1 MHRRPISSS
10 VHLWQLTML
19 RPGRCVVAGFHRPGH
34 PHRLLMSTWHG
45 CTPPLH
51 RRRVPTAAASPHNML
66 SLVFCRPLSVPS
78 QRLFEKESS
87 KVEGTVKA
95 LKEAEPSAVATK
107 PDTSAAAVPAPPKRP
122 LVKRI
127 WDELVHY
134 YHGFRLLFIDIR
146 VSSRLV
152 HRVLNGDELTRREH
166 KQLVRTVSDLFR
178 LLPFSVFIIVPFM
191 EFLLPVALKLFP
203 NMLPSTFQTTSEK
216 DAKVKKELKVK
227 LEMAKFLQHTLDEM
241 AVKKRGE
248 AHSHNAKEFA
258 EFCEKIRESG
268 EDASNEEIL
277 KFSKLFED
285 EITLDSLTRPQLTA
299 LCRLLELQPIGT
311 NNFLRFQLRMKLRS
325 LKADDQMIQK
335 EGIDSLTVAE
345 LQAASRARG
354 MRAMGLPESK
364 LRYQLAQWLD
374 LSLNENIPPSLLLLS
389 RAMLLS
395 EALPPTEQLKAT
407 ISTLPKEAVTE
418 AKYKI
423 GEREGKVDN
432 RTKIEI
438 IKQEEAAIQKEK
450 EEIAVE
456 SEHPAVVH
464 AVVFSGLSLAGMEA
478 EKQESQKLKA
488 ADQKPEEE
496 IKEILEDK
504 AAVITALED
513 DMEKKPSAPKKE
525 ELSKADLA
533 DIEDALEKIAAEKQE
548 LLIEKEELEDL
559 KEEMADYKQDV
570 EELKDVVVKTG
581 KRDIQE
587 TKAAM
592 RLYNRVNRIIGSMD
606 HLIDKLN
613 EERKS
618 MQIKLDSSEGAASQK
633 TKDNLIEINDLL
645 LAMRRIQKSSS
656 DTRLEMIT
664 DLLDT
669 LDIDHD
675 GAVKIDHVLKLDCE
689 DTGASPIG
697 LATERHPVLTKYL
710 TDSVVVSFIGIGRLI
725 IDRASTRSTRC
736 CRPRFILSITKLHAL
751 FERYTNRPNFWATKA
766 QFTRVAQLS
775 RLRWPLCHTQT
786 HVLSLNN
793 AFRFRTLLGYRF
805 YLGMLLFAELLGCAC
820 IFPARHLRSN
830 GRRTAAL
837 GFVVDPAAQDMGD
850 PTLYSHGFPLAFR
863 ALGF

>member
-1 MHRRPISSS
+1 MHGRPLACG
-10 VHLWQLTML
+10 VHLWQLSML
-19 RPGRCVVAGFHRPGH
+19 RPSKAVAVGGGLYRGWH
-34 PHRLLMSTWHG
+34 PHRHVSTTWHG
-45 CTPPLH
+45 CCTPLLQQ
-51 RRRVPTAAASPHNML
+51 RCRSPDAPPHGML
-66 SLVFCRPLSVPS
+66 SLVLCRPLSGPS

-87 KVEGTVKA
+87 KVEETVKA
-95 LKEAEPSAVATK
+95 LKGEAEPLADPAKPVASA
-107 PDTSAAAVPAPPKRP
+107 PPVPVHPKRP
-122 LVKRI
+122 LLKRI

-146 VSSRLV
+146 VSSRLLY
-152 HRVLNGDELTRREH
+152 RVLNGEDLTRREH

-203 NMLPSTFQTTSEK
+203 GMLPSTFQTSSAK
-216 DAKVKKELKVK
+216 DASVKKELKVK
-227 LEMAKFLQHTLDEM
+227 LEMAKFLQSTLDEM

-258 EFCEKIRESG
+258 QFCEKIRESG
-268 EDASNEEIL
+268 EDATSEEIL

-325 LKADDQMIQK
+325 LHADDQMIQK

-345 LQAASRARG
+345 LQSACRARG
-354 MRAMGLPESK
+354 MRAMGLPEPK
-364 LRYQLAQWLD
+364 LRYQLTQWLD

-395 EALPPTEQLKAT
+395 DTLPATEQLKAT

-438 IKQEEAAIQKEK
+438 IRQEEEAIKKEK

-456 SEHPAVVH
+456 VET
-464 AVVFSGLSLAGMEA
+464 E
-478 EKQESQKLKA
+478 KLKA
-488 ADQKPEEE
+488 EQKPDEE
-496 IKEILEDK
+496 IKEILQDK
-504 AAVITALED
+504 AAVFEELNEELE
-513 DMEKKPSAPKKE
+513 KPPVPKKE

-548 LLIEKEELEDL
+548 LLIEKEELQDL

-570 EELKDVVVKTG
+570 DELKDVVVKTG
-581 KRDIQE
+581 KVDIE
-587 TKAAM
+587 ESKAAM

-618 MQIKLDSSEGAASQK
+618 MQIKLDSTEGAVGEK

-656 DTRLEMIT
+656 NTRLEMIT

-675 GAVKIDHVLKLDCE
+675 GAVKIDHVLKVI
-689 DTGASPIG
+689 DTLGRENVKVSP
-697 LATERHPVLTKYL
+697 AQMK
-710 TDSVVVSFIGIGRLI
+710 DI
-725 IDRASTRSTRC
+725 I
-736 CRPRFILSITKLHAL
+736 
-751 FERYTNRPNFWATKA
+751 
-766 QFTRVAQLS
+766 
-775 RLRWPLCHTQT
+775 
-786 HVLSLNN
+786 
-793 AFRFRTLLGYRF
+793 
-805 YLGMLLFAELLGCAC
+805 ELLIKEEVLQAQNKEQQAQQASGETEAQ
-820 IFPARHLRSN
+820 PP
-830 GRRTAAL
+830 TAEQQQ
-837 GFVVDPAAQDMGD
+837 GNKGP
-850 PTLYSHGFPLAFR
+850 
-863 ALGF
+863 

>member
-1 MHRRPISSS
+1 MHRRPISCSL
-10 VHLWQLTML
+10 HLWQLSIL
-19 RPGRCVVAGFHRPGH
+19 RSERCVAAGFHRSWPPYRH
-34 PHRLLMSTWHG
+34 VSSSRRG
-45 CTPPLH
+45 CTPLLHCQQTPLE
-51 RRRVPTAAASPHNML
+51 RTVPSHSVL
-66 SLVFCRPLSVPS
+66 SLVLCRPLSLPS
-78 QRLFEKESS
+78 QRLFEKDSS

-95 LKEAEPSAVATK
+95 LKEAEPL
-107 PDTSAAAVPAPPKRP
+107 AAAVKPDAPAAPAIVPPKRP
-122 LVKRI
+122 LIKRI

-152 HRVLNGDELTRREH
+152 YRVLNGEELTRREH

-178 LLPFSVFIIVPFM
+178 LVPFSVFVIVPFM

-203 NMLPSTFQTTSEK
+203 NMLPSTFQTSSAK

-227 LEMAKFLQHTLDEM
+227 LEMAKFLQSTLDEM

-258 EFCEKIRESG
+258 KFCEKIRESG
-268 EDASNEEIL
+268 GDATNEEIL

-345 LQAASRARG
+345 LQAVCRARG

-395 EALPPTEQLKAT
+395 ETLPPTEQLKAT

-438 IKQEEAAIQKEK
+438 IQQEEEAIKKEK

-456 SEHPAVVH
+456 VET
-464 AVVFSGLSLAGMEA
+464 E
-478 EKQESQKLKA
+478 KLKA
-488 ADQKPEEE
+488 VADQKPEEE

-504 AAVITALED
+504 AAFFTEMDED
-513 DMEKKPSAPKKE
+513 LEKKPPTPKKE

-570 EELKDVVVKTG
+570 DELKDVVVKTG

-592 RLYNRVNRIIGSMD
+592 RLYSRVNRIIGNMD

-618 MQIKLDSSEGAASQK
+618 MQIKLDSTEGAASEK
-633 TKDNLIEINDLL
+633 TKDNLIEINDLV
-645 LAMRRIQKSSS
+645 LAMRRIQKSSN

-675 GAVKIDHVLKLDCE
+675 GAVKIDHVLKVV
-689 DTGASPIG
+689 DTLGRENVKVSP
-697 LATERHPVLTKYL
+697 AQMKE
-710 TDSVVVSFIGIGRLI
+710 I
-725 IDRASTRSTRC
+725 I
-736 CRPRFILSITKLHAL
+736 
-751 FERYTNRPNFWATKA
+751 
-766 QFTRVAQLS
+766 
-775 RLRWPLCHTQT
+775 
-786 HVLSLNN
+786 
-793 AFRFRTLLGYRF
+793 
-805 YLGMLLFAELLGCAC
+805 ELLIKEEVLQAK
-820 IFPARHLRSN
+820 N
-830 GRRTAAL
+830 KEQQAANT
-837 GFVVDPAAQDMGD
+837 DAAA
-850 PTLYSHGFPLAFR
+850 PSSEHKEENKTT
-863 ALGF
+863 

>member
-1 MHRRPISSS
+1 M
-10 VHLWQLTML
+10 
-19 RPGRCVVAGFHRPGH
+19 
-34 PHRLLMSTWHG
+34 
-45 CTPPLH
+45 H
-51 RRRVPTAAASPHNML
+51 RRRVPTAAAPPHNML
-66 SLVFCRPLSVPS
+66 SLVLCRPLSVPS

-95 LKEAEPSAVATK
+95 LKEAEPSTVATK
-107 PDTSAAAVPAPPKRP
+107 PDTSTVAVPAPPKRP

-152 HRVLNGDELTRREH
+152 YRVLNGDELSRREH

-248 AHSHNAKEFA
+248 THSHNAKEFA

-268 EDASNEEIL
+268 EDATNEEIL

-438 IKQEEAAIQKEK
+438 IQQEEAAIQKEK

-456 SEHPAVVH
+456 SE
-464 AVVFSGLSLAGMEA
+464 
-478 EKQESQKLKA
+478 KLKA
-488 ADQKPEEE
+488 ADQKPDEE

-504 AAVITALED
+504 AAVITALEE
-513 DMEKKPSAPKKE
+513 DMEKKPSAAKKE

-533 DIEDALEKIAAEKQE
+533 DIEDALEKIAAEKRE

-675 GAVKIDHVLKLDCE
+675 GAVKIDHVLKVI
-689 DTGASPIG
+689 DTLGRENVKVSPAQMKEIIELLIKEEVLHAKNKEQQAAS
-697 LATERHPVLTKYL
+697 
-710 TDSVVVSFIGIGRLI
+710 TDS
-725 IDRASTRSTRC
+725 
-736 CRPRFILSITKLHAL
+736 
-751 FERYTNRPNFWATKA
+751 AT
-766 QFTRVAQLS
+766 QPPS
-775 RLRWPLCHTQT
+775 
-786 HVLSLNN
+786 
-793 AFRFRTLLGYRF
+793 
-805 YLGMLLFAELLGCAC
+805 
-820 IFPARHLRSN
+820 SN
-830 GRRTAAL
+830 HEQQQEKKNT
-837 GFVVDPAAQDMGD
+837 
-850 PTLYSHGFPLAFR
+850 
-863 ALGF
+863 

>member
-1 MHRRPISSS
+1 
-10 VHLWQLTML
+10 
-19 RPGRCVVAGFHRPGH
+19 
-34 PHRLLMSTWHG
+34 
-45 CTPPLH
+45 
-51 RRRVPTAAASPHNML
+51 ML
-66 SLVFCRPLSVPS
+66 SLVLCRPLSVPT

-95 LKEAEPSAVATK
+95 LKEAEPSTVATQ
-107 PDTSAAAVPAPPKRP
+107 PDTSGAAVPAPPKRP

-134 YHGFRLLFIDIR
+134 YHGFRLMFIDIR

-152 HRVLNGDELTRREH
+152 YRILNGDELSRREH

-191 EFLLPVALKLFP
+191 ELLLPVAVKLFP
-203 NMLPSTFQTTSEK
+203 GMLPSTFQTTFDK

-227 LEMAKFLQHTLDEM
+227 LEMAKFLQNTLDEM

-268 EDASNEEIL
+268 GDATSEEIL

-345 LQAASRARG
+345 LQAACRARG

-395 EALPPTEQLKAT
+395 DTLPPTEQLKAT

-438 IKQEEAAIQKEK
+438 IQQEEAAIKKEK
-450 EEIAVE
+450 EEIAVAVE
-456 SEHPAVVH
+456 SE
-464 AVVFSGLSLAGMEA
+464 
-478 EKQESQKLKA
+478 KLKA
-488 ADQKPEEE
+488 VDQKPEEE

-504 AAVITALED
+504 AAIITALDE
-513 DMEKKPSAPKKE
+513 DMEKRPPAPKKE

-618 MQIKLDSSEGAASQK
+618 MQIKLDSSEDAASQK

-675 GAVKIDHVLKLDCE
+675 GAVKIDHVLKVI
-689 DTGASPIG
+689 DTLGRENFKVSP
-697 LATERHPVLTKYL
+697 AQMKE
-710 TDSVVVSFIGIGRLI
+710 I
-725 IDRASTRSTRC
+725 I
-736 CRPRFILSITKLHAL
+736 
-751 FERYTNRPNFWATKA
+751 
-766 QFTRVAQLS
+766 
-775 RLRWPLCHTQT
+775 
-786 HVLSLNN
+786 
-793 AFRFRTLLGYRF
+793 
-805 YLGMLLFAELLGCAC
+805 ELLIKEEVLQAKNKEQQAASADGATQ
-820 IFPARHLRSN
+820 PPSSN
-830 GRRTAAL
+830 KEQQEKKNT
-837 GFVVDPAAQDMGD
+837 
-850 PTLYSHGFPLAFR
+850 
-863 ALGF
+863 

>member
-1 MHRRPISSS
+1 MP
-10 VHLWQLTML
+10 
-19 RPGRCVVAGFHRPGH
+19 
-34 PHRLLMSTWHG
+34 
-45 CTPPLH
+45 
-51 RRRVPTAAASPHNML
+51 SP
-66 SLVFCRPLSVPS
+66 
-78 QRLFEKESS
+78 RLFEKDSS

-95 LKEAEPSAVATK
+95 LKEAEPSTAAAK
-107 PDTSAAAVPAPPKRP
+107 PDVPAVPPPVPPKRP
-122 LVKRI
+122 LIKRI

-152 HRVLNGDELTRREH
+152 YRVLNGEELTRREH

-191 EFLLPVALKLFP
+191 ELLLPVALKLFP
-203 NMLPSTFQTTSEK
+203 NMLPSTFQTSSAK

-227 LEMAKFLQHTLDEM
+227 LEMAKFLQSTLDEM

-258 EFCEKIRESG
+258 KFCEKIRESG
-268 EDASNEEIL
+268 EDATNEEIL

-311 NNFLRFQLRMKLRS
+311 NNFLRFQLRMKLRN

-335 EGIDSLTVAE
+335 EGIESLTVAE
-345 LQAASRARG
+345 LQAVCRARG
-354 MRAMGLPESK
+354 MRAMGLPETK

-438 IKQEEAAIQKEK
+438 IQQEEEAIKKEK
-450 EEIAVE
+450 EETAVE
-456 SEHPAVVH
+456 VEI
-464 AVVFSGLSLAGMEA
+464 E
-478 EKQESQKLKA
+478 KLKTV
-488 ADQKPEEE
+488 ADQKPEDE

-504 AAVITALED
+504 AAFFTEQDED
-513 DMEKKPSAPKKE
+513 LEKKTSAPKKE

-570 EELKDVVVKTG
+570 DELKDVAVKTG

-606 HLIDKLN
+606 HLIDRLN

-618 MQIKLDSSEGAASQK
+618 MQIKLDSTEGAASEK
-633 TKDNLIEINDLL
+633 TKDNLIEINDLV
-645 LAMRRIQKSSS
+645 LAMRRIQKSSN

-675 GAVKIDHVLKLDCE
+675 GAVKIDHVLKVI
-689 DTGASPIG
+689 DTLGRENVKVSP
-697 LATERHPVLTKYL
+697 AQMKE
-710 TDSVVVSFIGIGRLI
+710 I
-725 IDRASTRSTRC
+725 I
-736 CRPRFILSITKLHAL
+736 
-751 FERYTNRPNFWATKA
+751 
-766 QFTRVAQLS
+766 
-775 RLRWPLCHTQT
+775 
-786 HVLSLNN
+786 
-793 AFRFRTLLGYRF
+793 
-805 YLGMLLFAELLGCAC
+805 ELLIKEEVLQTKNKEQQATSTD
-820 IFPARHLRSN
+820 A
-830 GRRTAAL
+830 
-837 GFVVDPAAQDMGD
+837 AAQ
-850 PTLYSHGFPLAFR
+850 PLSSEHKEQQHENKNT
-863 ALGF
+863 

>member
-1 MHRRPISSS
+1 M
-10 VHLWQLTML
+10 
-19 RPGRCVVAGFHRPGH
+19 
-34 PHRLLMSTWHG
+34 
-45 CTPPLH
+45 
-51 RRRVPTAAASPHNML
+51 PTAALPPHNML
-66 SLVFCRPLSVPS
+66 SLVLCRPLSVPT
-78 QRLFEKESS
+78 QQLFEKESS

-95 LKEAEPSAVATK
+95 LKEAEPSTVATK
-107 PDTSAAAVPAPPKRP
+107 PDTSGAAVPAPPKRP

-152 HRVLNGDELTRREH
+152 YRVLNGDELSRREH

-203 NMLPSTFQTTSEK
+203 SMLPSTFQTTSDK

-227 LEMAKFLQHTLDEM
+227 LEMAKFLQNTLDEM

-268 EDASNEEIL
+268 EDATSEEIL

-395 EALPPTEQLKAT
+395 DTLPPTEQLKAT
-407 ISTLPKEAVTE
+407 ISTLPKEALTE

-438 IKQEEAAIQKEK
+438 IQQEEAAIKKEK
-450 EEIAVE
+450 EEIAVAVE
-456 SEHPAVVH
+456 SE
-464 AVVFSGLSLAGMEA
+464 
-478 EKQESQKLKA
+478 KLKA

-504 AAVITALED
+504 AAIITALDE
-513 DMEKKPSAPKKE
+513 DMEKRPPAPKKE

-618 MQIKLDSSEGAASQK
+618 MQVKLDSSEGAASQK
-633 TKDNLIEINDLL
+633 AKDNLIEINDLL

-675 GAVKIDHVLKLDCE
+675 GAVKIDHVLKVI
-689 DTGASPIG
+689 DTLGRENVKVSP
-697 LATERHPVLTKYL
+697 AQMKE
-710 TDSVVVSFIGIGRLI
+710 I
-725 IDRASTRSTRC
+725 I
-736 CRPRFILSITKLHAL
+736 
-751 FERYTNRPNFWATKA
+751 
-766 QFTRVAQLS
+766 
-775 RLRWPLCHTQT
+775 
-786 HVLSLNN
+786 
-793 AFRFRTLLGYRF
+793 
-805 YLGMLLFAELLGCAC
+805 ELLIKEEVLQAKNKEQQAANADGATQ
-820 IFPARHLRSN
+820 PPSSN
-830 GRRTAAL
+830 KEQQQEKKNT
-837 GFVVDPAAQDMGD
+837 
-850 PTLYSHGFPLAFR
+850 
-863 ALGF
+863 

>member
-1 MHRRPISSS
+1 
-10 VHLWQLTML
+10 
-19 RPGRCVVAGFHRPGH
+19 
-34 PHRLLMSTWHG
+34 
-45 CTPPLH
+45 
-51 RRRVPTAAASPHNML
+51 ML
-66 SLVFCRPLSVPS
+66 SLVLCRPLSVPS
-78 QRLFEKESS
+78 QRLFEKDSS

-95 LKEAEPSAVATK
+95 LKEAEPSRVAAK
-107 PDTSAAAVPAPPKRP
+107 PDTSAAPVPVPPKRP

-146 VSSRLV
+146 VSSR
-152 HRVLNGDELTRREH
+152 
-166 KQLVRTVSDLFR
+166 
-178 LLPFSVFIIVPFM
+178 
-191 EFLLPVALKLFP
+191 
-203 NMLPSTFQTTSEK
+203 
-216 DAKVKKELKVK
+216 
-227 LEMAKFLQHTLDEM
+227 
-241 AVKKRGE
+241 
-248 AHSHNAKEFA
+248 
-258 EFCEKIRESG
+258 ESG
-268 EDASNEEIL
+268 EDTTNEEIL

-438 IKQEEAAIQKEK
+438 IQQEEEAIKKEK
-450 EEIAVE
+450 EEIEVAVE
-456 SEHPAVVH
+456 SE
-464 AVVFSGLSLAGMEA
+464 
-478 EKQESQKLKA
+478 KLKIVG
-488 ADQKPEEE
+488 QKHEEE

-504 AAVITALED
+504 ASIITQLDE
-513 DMEKKPSAPKKE
+513 DMEKKPPVPKKE

-592 RLYNRVNRIIGSMD
+592 RLYSRVNRIIGSMD
-606 HLIDKLN
+606 NLIDKLN

-645 LAMRRIQKSSS
+645 LAMRRIQKSSN

-675 GAVKIDHVLKLDCE
+675 GAVKIDHVLKVI
-689 DTGASPIG
+689 DTLGRENVKVSPAQMKEIIE
-697 LATERHPVLTKYL
+697 LLIKEEVLHAKNKEQQA
-710 TDSVVVSFIGIGRLI
+710 
-725 IDRASTRSTRC
+725 ASTD
-736 CRPRFILSITKLHAL
+736 
-751 FERYTNRPNFWATKA
+751 
-766 QFTRVAQLS
+766 
-775 RLRWPLCHTQT
+775 
-786 HVLSLNN
+786 
-793 AFRFRTLLGYRF
+793 G
-805 YLGMLLFAELLGCAC
+805 
-820 IFPARHLRSN
+820 
-830 GRRTAAL
+830 
-837 GFVVDPAAQDMGD
+837 AAQ
-850 PTLYSHGFPLAFR
+850 PPSSNHHEQQQENKNT
-863 ALGF
+863 

>member
-1 MHRRPISSS
+1 
-10 VHLWQLTML
+10 
-19 RPGRCVVAGFHRPGH
+19 
-34 PHRLLMSTWHG
+34 
-45 CTPPLH
+45 
-51 RRRVPTAAASPHNML
+51 ML
-66 SLVFCRPLSVPS
+66 SLVLCRPLSVPT

-95 LKEAEPSAVATK
+95 LKEAEPSTVATK
-107 PDTSAAAVPAPPKRP
+107 PDTSGAAVPAPPKRS

-152 HRVLNGDELTRREH
+152 YRVLNGDELSRREH

-191 EFLLPVALKLFP
+191 ELLLPVALKLFP
-203 NMLPSTFQTTSEK
+203 SMLPSTFQTTSDK

-227 LEMAKFLQHTLDEM
+227 LEMAKFLQNTLDEM

-268 EDASNEEIL
+268 EDATNEEIL

-395 EALPPTEQLKAT
+395 DTLPPTEQLKAT
-407 ISTLPKEAVTE
+407 ISTLPKEALTE

-438 IKQEEAAIQKEK
+438 IQQEEAAIKKEK
-450 EEIAVE
+450 EEIAVAVE
-456 SEHPAVVH
+456 SE
-464 AVVFSGLSLAGMEA
+464 
-478 EKQESQKLKA
+478 KLKA
-488 ADQKPEEE
+488 VDQKPEEE

-504 AAVITALED
+504 AAIITALDE
-513 DMEKKPSAPKKE
+513 DMEKRPPAPKKE

-633 TKDNLIEINDLL
+633 AKDNLIEINDLL

-675 GAVKIDHVLKLDCE
+675 GAVKIDHVLKVI
-689 DTGASPIG
+689 DTLGRENVKVSP
-697 LATERHPVLTKYL
+697 AQMKE
-710 TDSVVVSFIGIGRLI
+710 I
-725 IDRASTRSTRC
+725 I
-736 CRPRFILSITKLHAL
+736 
-751 FERYTNRPNFWATKA
+751 
-766 QFTRVAQLS
+766 
-775 RLRWPLCHTQT
+775 
-786 HVLSLNN
+786 
-793 AFRFRTLLGYRF
+793 
-805 YLGMLLFAELLGCAC
+805 ELLIKEEVLQAKNKEQQAASAEGATQS
-820 IFPARHLRSN
+820 PSSN
-830 GRRTAAL
+830 KEQQQEKKNT
-837 GFVVDPAAQDMGD
+837 
-850 PTLYSHGFPLAFR
+850 
-863 ALGF
+863 

>member
-1 MHRRPISSS
+1 MHRR
-10 VHLWQLTML
+10 Q
-19 RPGRCVVAGFHRPGH
+19 
-34 PHRLLMSTWHG
+34 
-45 CTPPLH
+45 
-51 RRRVPTAAASPHNML
+51 VPTAAAPPQNML
-66 SLVFCRPLSVPS
+66 SLVLCRPLSVPS

-95 LKEAEPSAVATK
+95 LKEAEPSTVATK
-107 PDTSAAAVPAPPKRP
+107 LDTSTVAVPAPPKRP

-152 HRVLNGDELTRREH
+152 YRVLNGDELSRREH

-203 NMLPSTFQTTSEK
+203 SMLPSTFQTTSEK

-248 AHSHNAKEFA
+248 THSHNAKEFA

-268 EDASNEEIL
+268 EDTTNEEIL

-438 IKQEEAAIQKEK
+438 IQQEEAAIQKEK

-456 SEHPAVVH
+456 SE
-464 AVVFSGLSLAGMEA
+464 
-478 EKQESQKLKA
+478 KLKA
-488 ADQKPEEE
+488 ADQKPDEE

-504 AAVITALED
+504 AAVITALEE
-513 DMEKKPSAPKKE
+513 DMEKKPSAAKKE

-675 GAVKIDHVLKLDCE
+675 GAVKIDHVLKVI
-689 DTGASPIG
+689 DTLGRENVKVSPAQMKEIIELLIKEEVLRAKNKEQQAAS
-697 LATERHPVLTKYL
+697 
-710 TDSVVVSFIGIGRLI
+710 TDS
-725 IDRASTRSTRC
+725 
-736 CRPRFILSITKLHAL
+736 
-751 FERYTNRPNFWATKA
+751 AT
-766 QFTRVAQLS
+766 QPPS
-775 RLRWPLCHTQT
+775 
-786 HVLSLNN
+786 
-793 AFRFRTLLGYRF
+793 
-805 YLGMLLFAELLGCAC
+805 
-820 IFPARHLRSN
+820 SN
-830 GRRTAAL
+830 HEQQQEKKNT
-837 GFVVDPAAQDMGD
+837 
-850 PTLYSHGFPLAFR
+850 
-863 ALGF
+863 

>member
-1 MHRRPISSS
+1 MHRRPISCSL
-10 VHLWQLTML
+10 HLWQLSML
-19 RPGRCVVAGFHRPGH
+19 QSGRCVAAGFHRSWPPYRH
-34 PHRLLMSTWHG
+34 VASSWHG
-45 CTPPLH
+45 CNPLLH
-51 RRRVPTAAASPHNML
+51 RRRTPPAGTVPSHSVL
-66 SLVFCRPLSVPS
+66 SLVLCRPLSLPS
-78 QRLFEKESS
+78 QRLFEKDSS

-95 LKEAEPSAVATK
+95 LKEAEPSTAAAK
-107 PDTSAAAVPAPPKRP
+107 PDVPAAPAPVPPKRP
-122 LVKRI
+122 LIKRI

-152 HRVLNGDELTRREH
+152 YRVLNGEELTRREH

-203 NMLPSTFQTTSEK
+203 NMLPSTFQTSSAK

-227 LEMAKFLQHTLDEM
+227 LEMAKFLQSTLDEM

-258 EFCEKIRESG
+258 KFCEKIRESG
-268 EDASNEEIL
+268 EDATNEEIL

-311 NNFLRFQLRMKLRS
+311 NNFLRFQLRMKLRN

-345 LQAASRARG
+345 LQAVCRARG

-364 LRYQLAQWLD
+364 LRYQLVQWLD

-395 EALPPTEQLKAT
+395 ETLPATEQLKAT

-438 IKQEEAAIQKEK
+438 IQQEEEAIKKEK

-456 SEHPAVVH
+456 VET
-464 AVVFSGLSLAGMEA
+464 E
-478 EKQESQKLKA
+478 KLKA
-488 ADQKPEEE
+488 VADQKPEDE

-504 AAVITALED
+504 AALFTEQDEEL
-513 DMEKKPSAPKKE
+513 EKKPSAPKKE

-570 EELKDVVVKTG
+570 DELKDVVVKTG

-618 MQIKLDSSEGAASQK
+618 MQIKLDSTEGAASEK
-633 TKDNLIEINDLL
+633 TKDNLIEINDLV
-645 LAMRRIQKSSS
+645 LAMRRIQKSSN

-675 GAVKIDHVLKLDCE
+675 GAVKIDHVLKVI
-689 DTGASPIG
+689 DTLGRENVKVSPVQMKEIIE
-697 LATERHPVLTKYL
+697 LLIKEEVLQAKNKEQQA
-710 TDSVVVSFIGIGRLI
+710 
-725 IDRASTRSTRC
+725 ASTD
-736 CRPRFILSITKLHAL
+736 
-751 FERYTNRPNFWATKA
+751 
-766 QFTRVAQLS
+766 
-775 RLRWPLCHTQT
+775 
-786 HVLSLNN
+786 
-793 AFRFRTLLGYRF
+793 
-805 YLGMLLFAELLGCAC
+805 
-820 IFPARHLRSN
+820 
-830 GRRTAAL
+830 AA
-837 GFVVDPAAQDMGD
+837 VQPPSSEHKEQQHENKN
-850 PTLYSHGFPLAFR
+850 T
-863 ALGF
+863 

>member
-1 MHRRPISSS
+1 MAKILQLQPGIFVSARPRRRPPAMHGRPLSCG
-10 VHLWQLTML
+10 VHLWQLCML
-19 RPGRCVVAGFHRPGH
+19 RSSKGAAVALYRGWH
-34 PHRLLMSTWHG
+34 PHRHVSTTWHG
-45 CTPPLH
+45 CCTPLLQ
-51 RRRVPTAAASPHNML
+51 RRRNPNAPSHGML
-66 SLVFCRPLSVPS
+66 SLVLCRPLSGPS
-78 QRLFEKESS
+78 QRLCEKESS
-87 KVEGTVKA
+87 KVEETVKA
-95 LKEAEPSAVATK
+95 LKGEAEPLV
-107 PDTSAAAVPAPPKRP
+107 DAAKADAQAPPVPAPPKRP
-122 LVKRI
+122 LLKRI

-152 HRVLNGDELTRREH
+152 YRVLNGEDLTRREH

-203 NMLPSTFQTTSEK
+203 GMLPSTFQTSSAK
-216 DAKVKKELKVK
+216 DASVKKELKVK
-227 LEMAKFLQHTLDEM
+227 LEMAKFLQNTLDEM

-258 EFCEKIRESG
+258 QFCEKIRESG
-268 EDASNEEIL
+268 EDATSEEIL

-325 LKADDQMIQK
+325 LHADDQMIQK

-345 LQAASRARG
+345 LQGACRARG
-354 MRAMGLPESK
+354 MRAMGLPEPK

-395 EALPPTEQLKAT
+395 ETLPATEQLKAT
-407 ISTLPKEAVTE
+407 ISTLPKEALTE

-438 IKQEEAAIQKEK
+438 IRQEEEAIKKEK
-450 EEIAVE
+450 EETAVE
-456 SEHPAVVH
+456 VET
-464 AVVFSGLSLAGMEA
+464 E
-478 EKQESQKLKA
+478 KLKA
-488 ADQKPEEE
+488 ISEQKPDEE
-496 IKEILEDK
+496 IKEILHDK
-504 AAVITALED
+504 AAVFQELHEELE
-513 DMEKKPSAPKKE
+513 KPPVPKKE

-533 DIEDALEKIAAEKQE
+533 EIEDALEKIAAEKQE
-548 LLIEKEELEDL
+548 LLIEKEELQDL

-570 EELKDVVVKTG
+570 DELKDVVVKTG
-581 KRDIQE
+581 KVDIE
-587 TKAAM
+587 ESKAAM

-618 MQIKLDSSEGAASQK
+618 MQIKLDSTEGPAGEK

-656 DTRLEMIT
+656 NTRLEMIT

-675 GAVKIDHVLKLDCE
+675 GAVKIDHVLKVIDTLGRE
-689 DTGASPIG
+689 NVKVSPAQMKEIIELLIKEEVLQARNKEQQAQQASGETGAQPP
-697 LATERHPVLTKYL
+697 T
-710 TDSVVVSFIGIGRLI
+710 
-725 IDRASTRSTRC
+725 
-736 CRPRFILSITKLHAL
+736 
-751 FERYTNRPNFWATKA
+751 
-766 QFTRVAQLS
+766 
-775 RLRWPLCHTQT
+775 
-786 HVLSLNN
+786 
-793 AFRFRTLLGYRF
+793 
-805 YLGMLLFAELLGCAC
+805 AEQHEQQQGNKG
-820 IFPARHLRSN
+820 P
-830 GRRTAAL
+830 
-837 GFVVDPAAQDMGD
+837 
-850 PTLYSHGFPLAFR
+850 
-863 ALGF
+863 

>member
-1 MHRRPISSS
+1 
-10 VHLWQLTML
+10 
-19 RPGRCVVAGFHRPGH
+19 
-34 PHRLLMSTWHG
+34 
-45 CTPPLH
+45 
-51 RRRVPTAAASPHNML
+51 ML
-66 SLVFCRPLSVPS
+66 SLVLCRPLSVPT

-95 LKEAEPSAVATK
+95 LKEAEPSTVATQ
-107 PDTSAAAVPAPPKRP
+107 PDTSGAAVPAPPKRP

-134 YHGFRLLFIDIR
+134 YHGFRLMFIDIR

-152 HRVLNGDELTRREH
+152 YRILNGDELSRREH

-191 EFLLPVALKLFP
+191 ELLLPVAVKLFP
-203 NMLPSTFQTTSEK
+203 GMLPSTFQTTFDK

-227 LEMAKFLQHTLDEM
+227 LEMAKFLQNTLDEM

-268 EDASNEEIL
+268 GDATSEEIL

-395 EALPPTEQLKAT
+395 DTLPPTEQLKAT

-438 IKQEEAAIQKEK
+438 IQQEEAAIKKEK
-450 EEIAVE
+450 EEIAVAVE
-456 SEHPAVVH
+456 SE
-464 AVVFSGLSLAGMEA
+464 
-478 EKQESQKLKA
+478 KLKA
-488 ADQKPEEE
+488 VDQKPEEE

-504 AAVITALED
+504 AAIITALDE
-513 DMEKKPSAPKKE
+513 DMEKRPPAPKKE

-618 MQIKLDSSEGAASQK
+618 MQIKLDSSEDAASQK

-675 GAVKIDHVLKLDCE
+675 GAVKIDHVLKVI
-689 DTGASPIG
+689 DTLGRENFKVSP
-697 LATERHPVLTKYL
+697 AQMKE
-710 TDSVVVSFIGIGRLI
+710 I
-725 IDRASTRSTRC
+725 I
-736 CRPRFILSITKLHAL
+736 
-751 FERYTNRPNFWATKA
+751 
-766 QFTRVAQLS
+766 
-775 RLRWPLCHTQT
+775 
-786 HVLSLNN
+786 
-793 AFRFRTLLGYRF
+793 
-805 YLGMLLFAELLGCAC
+805 ELLIKEEVLQAKNKEQQAASADGATQ
-820 IFPARHLRSN
+820 PPSSN
-830 GRRTAAL
+830 KEQQEKKNT
-837 GFVVDPAAQDMGD
+837 
-850 PTLYSHGFPLAFR
+850 
-863 ALGF
+863 

>member
-1 MHRRPISSS
+1 
-10 VHLWQLTML
+10 
-19 RPGRCVVAGFHRPGH
+19 
-34 PHRLLMSTWHG
+34 
-45 CTPPLH
+45 
-51 RRRVPTAAASPHNML
+51 ML
-66 SLVFCRPLSVPS
+66 SLVLCRPLSVPS
-78 QRLFEKESS
+78 QRLFEKDSS

-95 LKEAEPSAVATK
+95 LKEAEPSRVAAK
-107 PDTSAAAVPAPPKRP
+107 PDTSAAPVPVPPKRP

-152 HRVLNGDELTRREH
+152 YRVLNGDELSRREH

-191 EFLLPVALKLFP
+191 ELLLPVALKLFP
-203 NMLPSTFQTTSEK
+203 GMLPSTFQTTSDK
-216 DAKVKKELKVK
+216 DAKVKKQLKVK
-227 LEMAKFLQHTLDEM
+227 LEMAKFLQNTLDEM

-268 EDASNEEIL
+268 EDTTNEEIL

-438 IKQEEAAIQKEK
+438 IQQEEEAIKKEK
-450 EEIAVE
+450 EEIEVAVE
-456 SEHPAVVH
+456 SE
-464 AVVFSGLSLAGMEA
+464 
-478 EKQESQKLKA
+478 KLKIVG
-488 ADQKPEEE
+488 QKHEEE

-504 AAVITALED
+504 ASIITQLDE
-513 DMEKKPSAPKKE
+513 DMEKKPPVPKKE

-592 RLYNRVNRIIGSMD
+592 RLYSRVNRIIGSMD
-606 HLIDKLN
+606 NLIDKLN

-645 LAMRRIQKSSS
+645 LAMRRIQKSSN

-675 GAVKIDHVLKLDCE
+675 GAVKIDHVLKVI
-689 DTGASPIG
+689 DTLGRENVKVSPAQMKEIIE
-697 LATERHPVLTKYL
+697 LLIKEEVLHAKNKEQQA
-710 TDSVVVSFIGIGRLI
+710 
-725 IDRASTRSTRC
+725 ASTD
-736 CRPRFILSITKLHAL
+736 
-751 FERYTNRPNFWATKA
+751 
-766 QFTRVAQLS
+766 
-775 RLRWPLCHTQT
+775 
-786 HVLSLNN
+786 
-793 AFRFRTLLGYRF
+793 G
-805 YLGMLLFAELLGCAC
+805 
-820 IFPARHLRSN
+820 
-830 GRRTAAL
+830 
-837 GFVVDPAAQDMGD
+837 AAQ
-850 PTLYSHGFPLAFR
+850 PPSSNHHEQQQENKNT
-863 ALGF
+863 

>member
-1 MHRRPISSS
+1 MHRRPISNGL
-10 VHLWQLTML
+10 HLWQLTML
-19 RPGRCVVAGFHRPGH
+19 RSGRCVVAGVHCSWH
-34 PHRLLMSTWHG
+34 PHRHLMSSWHG
-45 CTPPLH
+45 CTPLLQ
-51 RRRVPTAAASPHNML
+51 RRRAPTGTVSSHSML
-66 SLVFCRPLSVPS
+66 SLVLCRPLSVPS
-78 QRLFEKESS
+78 QRLFEKDSS

-95 LKEAEPSAVATK
+95 LKEAEPSRVAAK
-107 PDTSAAAVPAPPKRP
+107 PDTSAAPVPVPPKRP

-152 HRVLNGDELTRREH
+152 YRVLNGDELSRREH

-191 EFLLPVALKLFP
+191 ELLLPVALKLFP
-203 NMLPSTFQTTSEK
+203 GMLPSTFQTTSDK
-216 DAKVKKELKVK
+216 DAKVKKQLKVK
-227 LEMAKFLQHTLDEM
+227 LEMAKFLQNTLDEM

-268 EDASNEEIL
+268 EDTTNEEIL

-438 IKQEEAAIQKEK
+438 IQQEEEAIKKEK
-450 EEIAVE
+450 EEIEVAVE
-456 SEHPAVVH
+456 SE
-464 AVVFSGLSLAGMEA
+464 
-478 EKQESQKLKA
+478 KLKIVG
-488 ADQKPEEE
+488 QKHEEE

-504 AAVITALED
+504 ASIITQLDE
-513 DMEKKPSAPKKE
+513 DMEKKPPVPKKE

-592 RLYNRVNRIIGSMD
+592 RLYSRVNRIIGSMD
-606 HLIDKLN
+606 NLIDKLN

-645 LAMRRIQKSSS
+645 LAMRRIQKSSN

-675 GAVKIDHVLKLDCE
+675 GAVKIDHVLKVI
-689 DTGASPIG
+689 DTLGRENVKVSPAQMKEIIE
-697 LATERHPVLTKYL
+697 LLIKEEVLHAKNKEQQA
-710 TDSVVVSFIGIGRLI
+710 
-725 IDRASTRSTRC
+725 ASTD
-736 CRPRFILSITKLHAL
+736 
-751 FERYTNRPNFWATKA
+751 
-766 QFTRVAQLS
+766 
-775 RLRWPLCHTQT
+775 
-786 HVLSLNN
+786 
-793 AFRFRTLLGYRF
+793 G
-805 YLGMLLFAELLGCAC
+805 
-820 IFPARHLRSN
+820 
-830 GRRTAAL
+830 
-837 GFVVDPAAQDMGD
+837 AAQ
-850 PTLYSHGFPLAFR
+850 PPSSNHHEQQQENKNT
-863 ALGF
+863 

>member
-1 MHRRPISSS
+1 M
-10 VHLWQLTML
+10 
-19 RPGRCVVAGFHRPGH
+19 
-34 PHRLLMSTWHG
+34 
-45 CTPPLH
+45 
-51 RRRVPTAAASPHNML
+51 
-66 SLVFCRPLSVPS
+66 
-78 QRLFEKESS
+78 
-87 KVEGTVKA
+87 
-95 LKEAEPSAVATK
+95 
-107 PDTSAAAVPAPPKRP
+107 
-122 LVKRI
+122 
-127 WDELVHY
+127 EL
-134 YHGFRLLFIDIR
+134 
-146 VSSRLV
+146 
-152 HRVLNGDELTRREH
+152 
-166 KQLVRTVSDLFR
+166 
-178 LLPFSVFIIVPFM
+178 
-191 EFLLPVALKLFP
+191 LLPVALKLFP
-203 NMLPSTFQTTSEK
+203 GMLPSTFQTTSDK
-216 DAKVKKELKVK
+216 DAKVKKQLKVK
-227 LEMAKFLQHTLDEM
+227 LEMAKFLQNTLDEM

-268 EDASNEEIL
+268 EDTTNEEIL

-438 IKQEEAAIQKEK
+438 IQQEEEAIKKEK
-450 EEIAVE
+450 EEIEVAVE
-456 SEHPAVVH
+456 SE
-464 AVVFSGLSLAGMEA
+464 
-478 EKQESQKLKA
+478 KLKIVG
-488 ADQKPEEE
+488 QKHEEE

-504 AAVITALED
+504 ASIITQLDE
-513 DMEKKPSAPKKE
+513 DMEKKPPVPKKE

-592 RLYNRVNRIIGSMD
+592 RLYSRVNRIIGSMD
-606 HLIDKLN
+606 NLIDKLN

-645 LAMRRIQKSSS
+645 LAMRRIQKSSN

-675 GAVKIDHVLKLDCE
+675 GAVKIDHVLKVI
-689 DTGASPIG
+689 DTLGRENVKVSPTQMKEIIE
-697 LATERHPVLTKYL
+697 LLIKEEVLHAKNKEQQA
-710 TDSVVVSFIGIGRLI
+710 
-725 IDRASTRSTRC
+725 ASTD
-736 CRPRFILSITKLHAL
+736 
-751 FERYTNRPNFWATKA
+751 
-766 QFTRVAQLS
+766 
-775 RLRWPLCHTQT
+775 
-786 HVLSLNN
+786 
-793 AFRFRTLLGYRF
+793 G
-805 YLGMLLFAELLGCAC
+805 
-820 IFPARHLRSN
+820 
-830 GRRTAAL
+830 
-837 GFVVDPAAQDMGD
+837 AAQ
-850 PTLYSHGFPLAFR
+850 PPSSNHHEQQQENKNT
-863 ALGF
+863 

>member
-1 MHRRPISSS
+1 MHRRPISNGL
-10 VHLWQLTML
+10 HLWQLTML
-19 RPGRCVVAGFHRPGH
+19 RSGRCAVAGFQCSWH
-34 PHRLLMSTWHG
+34 PHRHFVSSWHG
-45 CTPPLH
+45 CAPLLQ
-51 RRRVPTAAASPHNML
+51 RRRAPTGTVPSHNML
-66 SLVFCRPLSVPS
+66 SLVLCRPLSVPS
-78 QRLFEKESS
+78 QQLFEKESS

-95 LKEAEPSAVATK
+95 LKEAEPSRVAAK
-107 PDTSAAAVPAPPKRP
+107 PDTSAAPVPVPPKRP

-152 HRVLNGDELTRREH
+152 YRVLNGDELSRREH

-203 NMLPSTFQTTSEK
+203 GMLPSTFQTTSDK

-227 LEMAKFLQHTLDEM
+227 LEMAKFLQNTLDEM

-248 AHSHNAKEFA
+248 THSHSAKEFA

-268 EDASNEEIL
+268 EDTTNEEIL

-325 LKADDQMIQK
+325 LKADDQMIYK
-335 EGIDSLTVAE
+335 EGIDSLTVTE

-438 IKQEEAAIQKEK
+438 IQQEEEAIKKEK
-450 EEIAVE
+450 EENEVAVE
-456 SEHPAVVH
+456 SE
-464 AVVFSGLSLAGMEA
+464 
-478 EKQESQKLKA
+478 KLKSIG
-488 ADQKPEEE
+488 QKHEEE

-504 AAVITALED
+504 AAVITQLDE
-513 DMEKKPSAPKKE
+513 DMEKKPPEPKKE

-570 EELKDVVVKTG
+570 EELKDVAVKTG

-592 RLYNRVNRIIGSMD
+592 RLYSRVNRIIGSMD

-633 TKDNLIEINDLL
+633 TKHNLIEINDLL
-645 LAMRRIQKSSS
+645 LAMRRIQKSSN

-675 GAVKIDHVLKLDCE
+675 GAVKIDHVLKVI
-689 DTGASPIG
+689 DTLGRENVKVSPAQMKEIIE
-697 LATERHPVLTKYL
+697 LLIKEEVLQAKNKEQQA
-710 TDSVVVSFIGIGRLI
+710 
-725 IDRASTRSTRC
+725 ASTD
-736 CRPRFILSITKLHAL
+736 
-751 FERYTNRPNFWATKA
+751 
-766 QFTRVAQLS
+766 
-775 RLRWPLCHTQT
+775 
-786 HVLSLNN
+786 
-793 AFRFRTLLGYRF
+793 G
-805 YLGMLLFAELLGCAC
+805 
-820 IFPARHLRSN
+820 
-830 GRRTAAL
+830 
-837 GFVVDPAAQDMGD
+837 AAQ
-850 PTLYSHGFPLAFR
+850 PPSSNHHEQQQENKNT
-863 ALGF
+863 

>member
-1 MHRRPISSS
+1 M
-10 VHLWQLTML
+10 
-19 RPGRCVVAGFHRPGH
+19 
-34 PHRLLMSTWHG
+34 
-45 CTPPLH
+45 
-51 RRRVPTAAASPHNML
+51 PTAAVPPHNML
-66 SLVFCRPLSVPS
+66 SLVLCRPLSVPT

-95 LKEAEPSAVATK
+95 LKEAEPSTVATQ
-107 PDTSAAAVPAPPKRP
+107 PDMSGAAVPAPPKRP

-152 HRVLNGDELTRREH
+152 YRVLNGDELSRREH

-191 EFLLPVALKLFP
+191 ELLLPVALKLFP
-203 NMLPSTFQTTSEK
+203 SMLPSTFQTTSDK

-227 LEMAKFLQHTLDEM
+227 LEMAKFLQNTLDEM

-268 EDASNEEIL
+268 EEATNEEIL

-345 LQAASRARG
+345 LQAACRARG

-395 EALPPTEQLKAT
+395 DTLPPTEQLKAT

-438 IKQEEAAIQKEK
+438 IQQEEAAIKKEK
-450 EEIAVE
+450 EEIAVAVE
-456 SEHPAVVH
+456 SE
-464 AVVFSGLSLAGMEA
+464 
-478 EKQESQKLKA
+478 KLKA
-488 ADQKPEEE
+488 VDQKPEEE

-504 AAVITALED
+504 AAIITALDE
-513 DMEKKPSAPKKE
+513 DMEKRPPAPKKE

-633 TKDNLIEINDLL
+633 AKDNLIEINDLL

-675 GAVKIDHVLKLDCE
+675 GAVKIDHVLKVI
-689 DTGASPIG
+689 DTLGRENVKVSP
-697 LATERHPVLTKYL
+697 AQMKE
-710 TDSVVVSFIGIGRLI
+710 I
-725 IDRASTRSTRC
+725 I
-736 CRPRFILSITKLHAL
+736 
-751 FERYTNRPNFWATKA
+751 
-766 QFTRVAQLS
+766 
-775 RLRWPLCHTQT
+775 
-786 HVLSLNN
+786 
-793 AFRFRTLLGYRF
+793 
-805 YLGMLLFAELLGCAC
+805 ELLIKEEVLQAK
-820 IFPARHLRSN
+820 N
-830 GRRTAAL
+830 KEQQAASAD
-837 GFVVDPAAQDMGD
+837 GATQPPSSSKEQQQEKKN
-850 PTLYSHGFPLAFR
+850 T
-863 ALGF
+863 

>member
-1 MHRRPISSS
+1 
-10 VHLWQLTML
+10 
-19 RPGRCVVAGFHRPGH
+19 
-34 PHRLLMSTWHG
+34 
-45 CTPPLH
+45 
-51 RRRVPTAAASPHNML
+51 ML
-66 SLVFCRPLSVPS
+66 SLVLCRPLSVPT

-95 LKEAEPSAVATK
+95 LKEAEPSTVATQ
-107 PDTSAAAVPAPPKRP
+107 PDTSGAAVPAPPKRP

-134 YHGFRLLFIDIR
+134 YHGFRLMFIDIR

-152 HRVLNGDELTRREH
+152 YRVLNGDELSRREH

-191 EFLLPVALKLFP
+191 ELLLPVAVKLFP
-203 NMLPSTFQTTSEK
+203 GMLPSTFQTTFDK

-227 LEMAKFLQHTLDEM
+227 LEMAKFLQNTLDEM

-268 EDASNEEIL
+268 GDATSEEIL

-395 EALPPTEQLKAT
+395 DTLPPTEQLKAT

-438 IKQEEAAIQKEK
+438 IQQEEAAIKKEK
-450 EEIAVE
+450 EEIAVAVE
-456 SEHPAVVH
+456 SE
-464 AVVFSGLSLAGMEA
+464 
-478 EKQESQKLKA
+478 KLKA
-488 ADQKPEEE
+488 VDQKPEEE

-504 AAVITALED
+504 AAIITALDE
-513 DMEKKPSAPKKE
+513 DMEKRPPAPKKE

-618 MQIKLDSSEGAASQK
+618 MQIKLDSSEDAASQK

-675 GAVKIDHVLKLDCE
+675 GAVKIDHVLKVI
-689 DTGASPIG
+689 DTLGRENFKVSP
-697 LATERHPVLTKYL
+697 AQMKE
-710 TDSVVVSFIGIGRLI
+710 I
-725 IDRASTRSTRC
+725 I
-736 CRPRFILSITKLHAL
+736 
-751 FERYTNRPNFWATKA
+751 
-766 QFTRVAQLS
+766 
-775 RLRWPLCHTQT
+775 
-786 HVLSLNN
+786 
-793 AFRFRTLLGYRF
+793 
-805 YLGMLLFAELLGCAC
+805 ELLIKEEVLQAKNKEQQAASADGATQ
-820 IFPARHLRSN
+820 PPSSN
-830 GRRTAAL
+830 KEQQEKKNT
-837 GFVVDPAAQDMGD
+837 
-850 PTLYSHGFPLAFR
+850 
-863 ALGF
+863 

>member
-1 MHRRPISSS
+1 M
-10 VHLWQLTML
+10 
-19 RPGRCVVAGFHRPGH
+19 
-34 PHRLLMSTWHG
+34 
-45 CTPPLH
+45 
-51 RRRVPTAAASPHNML
+51 PTAALPPHNML
-66 SLVFCRPLSVPS
+66 SLVLCRPLSVPT
-78 QRLFEKESS
+78 QQLFEKESS

-95 LKEAEPSAVATK
+95 LKEAEPSTVATK
-107 PDTSAAAVPAPPKRP
+107 PDTSGAAVPAPPKRP

-152 HRVLNGDELTRREH
+152 YRVLNGDELSRREH

-203 NMLPSTFQTTSEK
+203 SMLPSTFQTTSDK

-227 LEMAKFLQHTLDEM
+227 LEMAKFLQNTLDEM

-268 EDASNEEIL
+268 EDATSEEIL

-395 EALPPTEQLKAT
+395 DTLPPTEQLKAT
-407 ISTLPKEAVTE
+407 ISTLPKEALTE

-438 IKQEEAAIQKEK
+438 IQQEEAAIKKEK
-450 EEIAVE
+450 EEIAVAVE
-456 SEHPAVVH
+456 SE
-464 AVVFSGLSLAGMEA
+464 
-478 EKQESQKLKA
+478 KLKA

-504 AAVITALED
+504 AAIITALDE
-513 DMEKKPSAPKKE
+513 DMEKRPPAPKKE

-618 MQIKLDSSEGAASQK
+618 MQVKLDSSEGAASQK
-633 TKDNLIEINDLL
+633 AKDNLIEINDLL

-675 GAVKIDHVLKLDCE
+675 GAVKIDHVLKVIDMLGRE
-689 DTGASPIG
+689 NVKVSP
-697 LATERHPVLTKYL
+697 AQMKE
-710 TDSVVVSFIGIGRLI
+710 I
-725 IDRASTRSTRC
+725 I
-736 CRPRFILSITKLHAL
+736 
-751 FERYTNRPNFWATKA
+751 
-766 QFTRVAQLS
+766 
-775 RLRWPLCHTQT
+775 
-786 HVLSLNN
+786 
-793 AFRFRTLLGYRF
+793 
-805 YLGMLLFAELLGCAC
+805 ELLIKEEVLQAKNKEQQAANADGATQ
-820 IFPARHLRSN
+820 PPSSN
-830 GRRTAAL
+830 KEQQQEKKNT
-837 GFVVDPAAQDMGD
+837 
-850 PTLYSHGFPLAFR
+850 
-863 ALGF
+863 

>member
-456 SEHPAVVH
+456 SE
-464 AVVFSGLSLAGMEA
+464 
-478 EKQESQKLKA
+478 KLKA

-513 DMEKKPSAPKKE
+513 DSKKKPSAPKKE

-675 GAVKIDHVLKLDCE
+675 GAVKIDHVLKVI
-689 DTGASPIG
+689 DTLGRENVKVSPAQMKEIIE
-697 LATERHPVLTKYL
+697 LLIKEEVLYAKNKEQQA
-710 TDSVVVSFIGIGRLI
+710 
-725 IDRASTRSTRC
+725 ASTDGATQ
-736 CRPRFILSITKLHAL
+736 PLS
-751 FERYTNRPNFWATKA
+751 
-766 QFTRVAQLS
+766 
-775 RLRWPLCHTQT
+775 
-786 HVLSLNN
+786 
-793 AFRFRTLLGYRF
+793 
-805 YLGMLLFAELLGCAC
+805 
-820 IFPARHLRSN
+820 SN
-830 GRRTAAL
+830 HEQQQEKKNT
-837 GFVVDPAAQDMGD
+837 
-850 PTLYSHGFPLAFR
+850 
-863 ALGF
+863 

>member
-1 MHRRPISSS
+1 MHRRPLSSS
-10 VHLWQLTML
+10 
-19 RPGRCVVAGFHRPGH
+19 
-34 PHRLLMSTWHG
+34 
-45 CTPPLH
+45 
-51 RRRVPTAAASPHNML
+51 
-66 SLVFCRPLSVPS
+66 
-78 QRLFEKESS
+78 RLFEKESS

-95 LKEAEPSAVATK
+95 LKEAEPSTVATK

-152 HRVLNGDELTRREH
+152 YRVLNGDELTRREH

-268 EDASNEEIL
+268 EDATNEEIL

-456 SEHPAVVH
+456 SE
-464 AVVFSGLSLAGMEA
+464 
-478 EKQESQKLKA
+478 KLKA

-504 AAVITALED
+504 AAIITDLAED
-513 DMEKKPSAPKKE
+513 LEKKPSAPKKE

-618 MQIKLDSSEGAASQK
+618 MQIKLDASEGAASQK

-664 DLLDT
+664 ELLDT

-675 GAVKIDHVLKLDCE
+675 GAVKIDHVLKVI
-689 DTGASPIG
+689 DTLGRENVKVSPAQMKEIIELLIKEEVLHAKNKEQQAAS
-697 LATERHPVLTKYL
+697 
-710 TDSVVVSFIGIGRLI
+710 TDS
-725 IDRASTRSTRC
+725 
-736 CRPRFILSITKLHAL
+736 
-751 FERYTNRPNFWATKA
+751 AT
-766 QFTRVAQLS
+766 QPPS
-775 RLRWPLCHTQT
+775 
-786 HVLSLNN
+786 
-793 AFRFRTLLGYRF
+793 
-805 YLGMLLFAELLGCAC
+805 
-820 IFPARHLRSN
+820 SN
-830 GRRTAAL
+830 HEQQQEKKNT
-837 GFVVDPAAQDMGD
+837 
-850 PTLYSHGFPLAFR
+850 
-863 ALGF
+863 

>member
-10 VHLWQLTML
+10 LHFWQLTML
-19 RPGRCVVAGFHRPGH
+19 RSGRCVVSGFHHSWH
-34 PHRLLMSTWHG
+34 PHRHLMSSWHG
-45 CTPPLH
+45 SIPPLCQ
-51 RRRVPTAAASPHNML
+51 RRMPTAALPPHNML
-66 SLVFCRPLSVPS
+66 SLVLCRPLSVPT
-78 QRLFEKESS
+78 QQLFEKESS

-95 LKEAEPSAVATK
+95 LKEAEPSTVATK
-107 PDTSAAAVPAPPKRP
+107 PDMSGAAVPAPPKRP

-152 HRVLNGDELTRREH
+152 YRVLNGDELSRREH

-203 NMLPSTFQTTSEK
+203 SMLPSTFQTTSDK

-227 LEMAKFLQHTLDEM
+227 LEMAKFLQNTLDEM

-268 EDASNEEIL
+268 EDATSEEIL

-395 EALPPTEQLKAT
+395 DTLPPTEQLKAT
-407 ISTLPKEAVTE
+407 ISTLPKEALTE

-438 IKQEEAAIQKEK
+438 IQQEEAAIKKEK
-450 EEIAVE
+450 EEIAVAVE
-456 SEHPAVVH
+456 SE
-464 AVVFSGLSLAGMEA
+464 
-478 EKQESQKLKA
+478 KLKA

-504 AAVITALED
+504 AAIITALDE
-513 DMEKKPSAPKKE
+513 DMEKRPPAPKKE

-618 MQIKLDSSEGAASQK
+618 MQVKLDSSEGAASQK
-633 TKDNLIEINDLL
+633 AKDNLIEINDLL

-675 GAVKIDHVLKLDCE
+675 GAVKIDHVLKVI
-689 DTGASPIG
+689 DTLGRENVKVSP
-697 LATERHPVLTKYL
+697 AQMKE
-710 TDSVVVSFIGIGRLI
+710 I
-725 IDRASTRSTRC
+725 I
-736 CRPRFILSITKLHAL
+736 
-751 FERYTNRPNFWATKA
+751 
-766 QFTRVAQLS
+766 
-775 RLRWPLCHTQT
+775 
-786 HVLSLNN
+786 
-793 AFRFRTLLGYRF
+793 
-805 YLGMLLFAELLGCAC
+805 ELLIKEEVLQAKNKEQQAANADGATQ
-820 IFPARHLRSN
+820 PPSSN
-830 GRRTAAL
+830 KEQQQEKKNT
-837 GFVVDPAAQDMGD
+837 
-850 PTLYSHGFPLAFR
+850 
-863 ALGF
+863 

>member
-1 MHRRPISSS
+1 MHRRPLSSS

-19 RPGRCVVAGFHRPGH
+19 QSGRCVVAGFHRPWH
-34 PHRLLMSTWHG
+34 PHRHLMSTWHG

-51 RRRVPTAAASPHNML
+51 RRRVPTATAPPHNML
-66 SLVFCRPLSVPS
+66 SLVLCRPLFVPS

-95 LKEAEPSAVATK
+95 LKEAEPSTVATK

-152 HRVLNGDELTRREH
+152 YRVLNGDELTRREH

-268 EDASNEEIL
+268 EDATNEEIL

-456 SEHPAVVH
+456 SE
-464 AVVFSGLSLAGMEA
+464 
-478 EKQESQKLKA
+478 KLKA

-504 AAVITALED
+504 AAIITDLAED
-513 DMEKKPSAPKKE
+513 LEKKPSAPKKE

-618 MQIKLDSSEGAASQK
+618 MQIKLDASEGAASQK

-664 DLLDT
+664 ELLDT

-675 GAVKIDHVLKLDCE
+675 GAVKIDHVLKVI
-689 DTGASPIG
+689 DTLGRENVKVSPAQMKEIIELLIKEEVLHAKNKEQQAAS
-697 LATERHPVLTKYL
+697 
-710 TDSVVVSFIGIGRLI
+710 TDS
-725 IDRASTRSTRC
+725 
-736 CRPRFILSITKLHAL
+736 
-751 FERYTNRPNFWATKA
+751 AT
-766 QFTRVAQLS
+766 QPPS
-775 RLRWPLCHTQT
+775 
-786 HVLSLNN
+786 
-793 AFRFRTLLGYRF
+793 
-805 YLGMLLFAELLGCAC
+805 
-820 IFPARHLRSN
+820 SN
-830 GRRTAAL
+830 HEQQQEKKNT
-837 GFVVDPAAQDMGD
+837 
-850 PTLYSHGFPLAFR
+850 
-863 ALGF
+863 

>member
-1 MHRRPISSS
+1 
-10 VHLWQLTML
+10 
-19 RPGRCVVAGFHRPGH
+19 
-34 PHRLLMSTWHG
+34 
-45 CTPPLH
+45 
-51 RRRVPTAAASPHNML
+51 
-66 SLVFCRPLSVPS
+66 
-78 QRLFEKESS
+78 
-87 KVEGTVKA
+87 
-95 LKEAEPSAVATK
+95 
-107 PDTSAAAVPAPPKRP
+107 
-122 LVKRI
+122 
-127 WDELVHY
+127 
-134 YHGFRLLFIDIR
+134 
-146 VSSRLV
+146 
-152 HRVLNGDELTRREH
+152 
-166 KQLVRTVSDLFR
+166 
-178 LLPFSVFIIVPFM
+178 M

-248 AHSHNAKEFA
+248 THSHNAKEFA

-268 EDASNEEIL
+268 EDATNEEIL

-395 EALPPTEQLKAT
+395 EALPATEQLKAT

-438 IKQEEAAIQKEK
+438 IQQEEAAIQKEK

-456 SEHPAVVH
+456 SE
-464 AVVFSGLSLAGMEA
+464 
-478 EKQESQKLKA
+478 KLKA
-488 ADQKPEEE
+488 ADQKPDEE
-496 IKEILEDK
+496 IKEILQDK
-504 AAVITALED
+504 AAVITALEE
-513 DMEKKPSAPKKE
+513 DMEKKPSAAKKE

-675 GAVKIDHVLKLDCE
+675 GAVKIDHVLKVI
-689 DTGASPIG
+689 DTLGRENVKVSPAQMKEIIELLIKEEVLHAKNKEQQAAS
-697 LATERHPVLTKYL
+697 
-710 TDSVVVSFIGIGRLI
+710 TDSATQPPSSNHEQQQEKKKHIVWSVCFCIVIYCNLTNGSCNYVGSFSIKGIQSE
-725 IDRASTRSTRC
+725 A
-736 CRPRFILSITKLHAL
+736 
-751 FERYTNRPNFWATKA
+751 
-766 QFTRVAQLS
+766 
-775 RLRWPLCHTQT
+775 
-786 HVLSLNN
+786 
-793 AFRFRTLLGYRF
+793 
-805 YLGMLLFAELLGCAC
+805 AC
-820 IFPARHLRSN
+820 DL
-830 GRRTAAL
+830 
-837 GFVVDPAAQDMGD
+837 
-850 PTLYSHGFPLAFR
+850 
-863 ALGF
+863 

>member
-1 MHRRPISSS
+1 MPSHS
-10 VHLWQLTML
+10 V
-19 RPGRCVVAGFHRPGH
+19 
-34 PHRLLMSTWHG
+34 
-45 CTPPLH
+45 
-51 RRRVPTAAASPHNML
+51 L
-66 SLVFCRPLSVPS
+66 SLVLCRPLSLPS
-78 QRLFEKESS
+78 QRLFEKDSS

-95 LKEAEPSAVATK
+95 LKEAEPSTAAAK
-107 PDTSAAAVPAPPKRP
+107 PDVPAAPAPVPPKRP
-122 LVKRI
+122 LIKRI

-152 HRVLNGDELTRREH
+152 YRVLNGEELTRREH

-203 NMLPSTFQTTSEK
+203 NMLPSTFQTSSAK

-227 LEMAKFLQHTLDEM
+227 LEMAKFLQSTLDEM

-258 EFCEKIRESG
+258 KFCEKIRESG
-268 EDASNEEIL
+268 EDATNEEIL

-311 NNFLRFQLRMKLRS
+311 NNFLRFQLRMKLRN

-345 LQAASRARG
+345 LQAVCRARG

-364 LRYQLAQWLD
+364 LRYQLVQWLD

-395 EALPPTEQLKAT
+395 ETLPATEQLKAT

-438 IKQEEAAIQKEK
+438 IQQEEEAIKKEK

-456 SEHPAVVH
+456 VET
-464 AVVFSGLSLAGMEA
+464 E
-478 EKQESQKLKA
+478 KLKA
-488 ADQKPEEE
+488 VADQKPEDE

-504 AAVITALED
+504 AALFTEQDEEL
-513 DMEKKPSAPKKE
+513 EKKPSAPKKE

-570 EELKDVVVKTG
+570 DELKDVVVKTG

-618 MQIKLDSSEGAASQK
+618 MQIKLDSTEGAASEK
-633 TKDNLIEINDLL
+633 TKDNLIEINDLV
-645 LAMRRIQKSSS
+645 LAMRRIQKSSN

-675 GAVKIDHVLKLDCE
+675 GAVKIDHVLKVI
-689 DTGASPIG
+689 DTLGRENVKVSPVQMKEIIE
-697 LATERHPVLTKYL
+697 LLIKEEVLQAKNKEQQA
-710 TDSVVVSFIGIGRLI
+710 
-725 IDRASTRSTRC
+725 ASTD
-736 CRPRFILSITKLHAL
+736 
-751 FERYTNRPNFWATKA
+751 
-766 QFTRVAQLS
+766 
-775 RLRWPLCHTQT
+775 
-786 HVLSLNN
+786 
-793 AFRFRTLLGYRF
+793 
-805 YLGMLLFAELLGCAC
+805 
-820 IFPARHLRSN
+820 
-830 GRRTAAL
+830 AA
-837 GFVVDPAAQDMGD
+837 VQPPSSEHKEQQHENKN
-850 PTLYSHGFPLAFR
+850 T
-863 ALGF
+863 

>member
-1 MHRRPISSS
+1 MHRTPISCSL
-10 VHLWQLTML
+10 HLWQLSML
-19 RPGRCVVAGFHRPGH
+19 QSGRCVAAGFHRSWPPYRH
-34 PHRLLMSTWHG
+34 VSSSWHG
-45 CTPPLH
+45 CTPLLH
-51 RRRVPTAAASPHNML
+51 RRRTPPARAVPSHSVL
-66 SLVFCRPLSVPS
+66 SLVLCRPLSLPS
-78 QRLFEKESS
+78 QRLFEKDSS

-95 LKEAEPSAVATK
+95 LKEAEPSTVAAK
-107 PDTSAAAVPAPPKRP
+107 PDTPTAPAPVPPKRP
-122 LVKRI
+122 LIKRI

-152 HRVLNGDELTRREH
+152 YRVLNGEDLTRREH

-203 NMLPSTFQTTSEK
+203 NMLPSTFQTSSAK

-227 LEMAKFLQHTLDEM
+227 LEMAKFLQSTLDEM

-268 EDASNEEIL
+268 EDATNEEIL

-345 LQAASRARG
+345 LQAVCRARG

-395 EALPPTEQLKAT
+395 ETLPPTEQLKAT

-438 IKQEEAAIQKEK
+438 IQQEEEAIKKEK

-456 SEHPAVVH
+456 VET
-464 AVVFSGLSLAGMEA
+464 E
-478 EKQESQKLKA
+478 KLKA
-488 ADQKPEEE
+488 VAEQKPEEE

-504 AAVITALED
+504 AALFTEQDED
-513 DMEKKPSAPKKE
+513 LEKKPPVPKKE

-570 EELKDVVVKTG
+570 DELKDVIVKTG
-581 KRDIQE
+581 KPDIQE

-618 MQIKLDSSEGAASQK
+618 MQIKLDSTEGAASEK
-633 TKDNLIEINDLL
+633 TKDNLIEINDLV

-675 GAVKIDHVLKLDCE
+675 GAVKIDHVLKVI
-689 DTGASPIG
+689 DTLGRENVKVSPAQMKEIIE
-697 LATERHPVLTKYL
+697 LLIKEEVLQAK
-710 TDSVVVSFIGIGRLI
+710 SKEQQA
-725 IDRASTRSTRC
+725 ASTD
-736 CRPRFILSITKLHAL
+736 
-751 FERYTNRPNFWATKA
+751 ATA
-766 QFTRVAQLS
+766 QPPSSEHKEQHHENKNT
-775 RLRWPLCHTQT
+775 
-786 HVLSLNN
+786 
-793 AFRFRTLLGYRF
+793 
-805 YLGMLLFAELLGCAC
+805 
-820 IFPARHLRSN
+820 
-830 GRRTAAL
+830 
-837 GFVVDPAAQDMGD
+837 
-850 PTLYSHGFPLAFR
+850 
-863 ALGF
+863 